1 MAKQEITCDDIL
13 KELRAK
19 QYRPVYYLM
28 GEEPYYID
36 LIADY
41 ITDNILTETEKEFN
55 LTVVYG
61 ADVDIATVINAAKRY
76 PMMSEHQVVVVK
88 EAQNIRNM
96 EELSYY
102 LQKPLLSTI
111 LVICHK
117 HGVLD
122 RRKKLAAE
130 IENDPKRFLR
140 FPTKYEIH
148 EYRIME
154 DFIEQ
159 LSPGKVQSNLSYSI
173 RGKGAFRRFKESIR
187 YHGLEQ
193 QWYDCL
199 EKAYRDIA
207 VRWCTEEGL
216 AYSG

>member
-1 MAKQEITCDDIL
+1 MTMLTTKRLRKALPIQRDFEKMTIKLEQVIEAIEMSDDFFTSFWDT
-13 KELRAK
+13 KT
-19 QYRPVYYLM
+19 
-28 GEEPYYID
+28 GE
-36 LIADY
+36 
-41 ITDNILTETEKEFN
+41 TDE
-55 LTVVYG
+55 V
-61 ADVDIATVINAAKRY
+61 
-76 PMMSEHQVVVVK
+76 
-88 EAQNIRNM
+88 
-96 EELSYY
+96 
-102 LQKPLLSTI
+102 
-111 LVICHK
+111 
-117 HGVLD
+117 
-122 RRKKLAAE
+122 LAAE

-159 LSPGKVQSNLSYSI
+159 LSPGKVQSDLSYSI

-216 AYSG
+216 AYSE